1 MQDLLAQILMEI
13 KDMVVALIVTT
24 ILLIQNIANQ

>member
-1 MQDLLAQILMEI
+1 MQDLLAQILMGV

>member
-1 MQDLLAQILMEI
+1 MQDLLAQILMGV

-24 ILLIQNIANQ
+24 ILLIQNIASQ